1 MLKNWILSLTAIFT
15 GLISTQF
22 SGCASGGYK
31 WTRAY
36 SQWVNSTH
44 IVLRIV
50 LYILTSV
57 VYVVTLI
64 VDAVIFNT
72 MDFWNGTV
80 SKGTYEFKEG
90 DKTYVV
96 THDIQNG
103 LRSSLIKIH
112 QANKQI
118 NTFEIRE
125 TAQNEIELYKDGQ
138 LQAKGTDL
146 NSLPQIVVFKNDG
159 KSIDSKTYL
168 FTQFSSKFAIR

>member
-15 GLISTQF
+15 GLIASQF

-44 IVLRIV
+44 IVLRI
-50 LYILTSV
+50 LIYLLTGV
-57 VYVVTLI
+57 VYYVALI
-64 VDAVIFNT
+64 VDLVIFNT
-72 MDFWNGTV
+72 MDFWNGRI

-103 LRSSLIKIH
+103 LRNSIIKIH
-112 QANKQI
+112 QSNGQI
-118 NTFEIRE
+118 KTLEIRE
-125 TAQNEIELYKDGQ
+125 TSQNEIELYQDGR

-146 NSLPQIVVFKNDG
+146 NSLPQIVVYKADG
-159 KSIDSKTYL
+159 KTIDSQTYL
-168 FTQFSSKFAIR
+168 FTQFSWKFAIR